1 MVHTVQMKE
10 QNCHCEDAH
19 ETAAIMNVVWKEE
32 KKQERQQGRKALV

>member
-10 QNCHCEDAH
+10 QNCYYEDAH

-32 KKQERQQGRKALV
+32 KK